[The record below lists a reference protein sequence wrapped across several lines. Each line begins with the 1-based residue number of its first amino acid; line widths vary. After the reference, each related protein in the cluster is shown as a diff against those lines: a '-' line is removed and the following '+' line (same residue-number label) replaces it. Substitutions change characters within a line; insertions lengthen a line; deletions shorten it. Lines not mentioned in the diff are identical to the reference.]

1 MNQRT
6 GYLAPEE
13 ESVTLARVTG
23 ETGGDLVLRRVG
35 AHYEIYSN
43 GLFLMDT
50 RDGTSE
56 REMVRESL
64 EALPK
69 GRSHA
74 RVLIGGLG
82 VGFSAREALD
92 HPQVSRVDVV
102 ELEPQV
108 IAWHDDELGEAAD
121 FVHHDPRCRVYNED
135 IVAWLAKAAA
145 KPKPARYDV
154 ICLDTDNGPDWT
166 VVENNNR
173 LYEAAGLEQLTRL
186 LSPGGVLSFWS
197 ANAVESFEKLL
208 RAHFEEVEV
217 VEVTVARGVPD
228 TVYLASKPLPAQPL

>member
-1 MNQRT
+1 MGAMNQRT

-13 ESVTLARVTG
+13 ETVTLARVTG

-43 GLFLMDT
+43 GVFLMDT

-56 REMVRESL
+56 REMVRASL
-64 EALPK
+64 MDLPK

-92 HPQVSRVDVV
+92 HPRVSRVDVV

-108 IAWHDDELGEAAD
+108 IAWHEEELGEAAD
-121 FVHHDPRCRVYNED
+121 FVHRDPRCRVYNAD
-135 IVAWLAKAAA
+135 LVAWLAKTSAARN
-145 KPKPARYDV
+145 PDRYDV

-166 VVENNNR
+166 VMENNDR

-186 LSPGGVLSFWS
+186 LAPGGVLAFWS
-197 ANAVESFEKLL
+197 ANAVDSFEELL
-208 RAHFEEVEV
+208 RDHFDSVRV
-217 VEVTVARGVPD
+217 VEVPVARGVPD
-228 TVYLASKPLPAQPL
+228 TVYLASSPL